1 LKEFVDLKLLKEDY
15 TPGSMKFFNSKENRS
30 PSWEQLTKRS
40 NMVLRPFRLKDRI
53 SINMPG

>member
-15 TPGSMKFFNSKENRS
+15 TPGSMKFFNSKGKQIAKLGTAYQN
-30 PSWEQLTKRS
+30 S